1 MTREFFLIC
10 HLPHIF
16 VNEFFYFSPIIL
28 FFSSMSTSCFL
39 LHSDNSTLNSVLRT
53 VLTQEEIEEEAVLSA
68 NLKRN
73 LANKALVCF
82 FGCY

>member
-1 MTREFFLIC
+1 
-10 HLPHIF
+10 
-16 VNEFFYFSPIIL
+16 
-28 FFSSMSTSCFL
+28 MSTSCFL

-73 LANKALVCF
+73 LANKALIYLHNKLSVDTTD
-82 FGCY
+82 G